1 MARKTS
7 RDITTDLKKTAADA
21 RMQLMAVVGATDL
34 AAERVRKASE
44 KARQTAK
51 EFKIKDL
58 QKDLEKA
65 QRRLDKTQKDLL
77 QRASEA
83 FKEIQDAP
91 NHALGSSLTL
101 ASKAQAQVDFG
112 GETGMKWFLLRFAP
126 LTKL

>member
-34 AAERVRKASE
+34 AAERVREASE

-65 QRRLDKTQKDLL
+65 QRRLCLL
-77 QRASEA
+77 YTSPSPR
-83 FKEIQDAP
+83 D
-91 NHALGSSLTL
+91 
-101 ASKAQAQVDFG
+101 
-112 GETGMKWFLLRFAP
+112 
-126 LTKL
+126 

>member
-34 AAERVRKASE
+34 AAERVREASE

-58 QKDLEKA
+58 QKDLG
-65 QRRLDKTQKDLL
+65 RRSAGSTRPRRTCSSA
-77 QRASEA
+77 RARHSRRSRTPRTTPSA
-83 FKEIQDAP
+83 RA
-91 NHALGSSLTL
+91 
-101 ASKAQAQVDFG
+101 
-112 GETGMKWFLLRFAP
+112 
-126 LTKL
+126 